1 MKLLRC
7 AALRN
12 VATFNESSKWEY
24 EEDGET
30 RRLDP
35 FDRPVPVPFEG
46 VVTQG
51 DGTTIETYNWK
62 AAGNASEGAM
72 LKLVQS
78 EATL

>member
-35 FDRPVPVPFEG
+35 FGRPVPVPLKG

-51 DGTTIETYNWK
+51 DGTTIET
-62 AAGNASEGAM
+62 
-72 LKLVQS
+72 
-78 EATL
+78 